1 MGKGLVFILFLSF
14 FSICHAQQDTVIRRI
29 SGKPFLKISSNS
41 SLIFPGLSTGVGIPA
56 GNGRFNSIGKR
67 KSVSVYARY
76 RIISVNL
83 SWYHHPDFHDNIYLT
98 SEWIMRRE
106 RETGFFSEFSSGAG
120 ISRTIL
126 GGTTY
131 SVDNLG
137 SVLKIAG
144 AGYFYGLIT
153 IGAATGY
160 DFSVRNKNCLLVFS
174 RVNLIAMFPYNSSIY
189 LRPVLELGV
198 EFPASIIIQRKSK
211 EVR

>member
-14 FSICHAQQDTVIRRI
+14 FSICHAQQDTVFSSI
-29 SGKPFLKISSNS
+29 SRKAFLKISSNS
-41 SLIFPGLSTGVGIPA
+41 SLIFPGLSAGVGIPA
-56 GNGRFNSIGKR
+56 GNGRLNSIGIR
-67 KSVSVYARY
+67 KSGSVYAKF

-106 RETGFFSEFSSGAG
+106 RETGLFSEFSSGVG

-131 SVDNLG
+131 TVDNSG
-137 SVLKIAG
+137 NVSRIAD

-153 IGAATGY
+153 SGVAIGY
-160 DFSVRNKNCLLVFS
+160 DFSVRKKNCLLVFS
-174 RVNLIAMFPYNSSIY
+174 RVNVIAMFPYNSSIY
-189 LRPVLELGV
+189 FRPVLELGLD
-198 EFPASIIIQRKSK
+198 FPAATIIKRKDK
-211 EVR
+211 EGR